1 MFAETRA
8 GTSARCGF
16 TSWAISTVIGRCGS
30 IHSGFGSA
38 IQTCHKEA
46 PGRAPRASGLP
57 KYPPARP
64 RQDAPQRP
72 RTARINVR
80 FAPKATEV
88 AALAFPITN
97 FMEDLPGLPGS
108 ICFDARELH
117 HLAPLF
123 GLFGDELAEVGSRAW
138 KGGGAPLGK
147 PRLHLGIGKGR
158 VDLRIELV
166 DDLGWRV

>member
-1 MFAETRA
+1 MTDLSLAQHR
-8 GTSARCGF
+8 SARCGF
-16 TSWAISTVIGRCGS
+16 TSSAISTNYAALVIGRCGS

-64 RQDAPQRP
+64 RRDAPQRP

-88 AALAFPITN
+88 LRWRRASYSITSSASASSVGGTPRPKALAVLRLITN
-97 FMEDLPGLPGS
+97 SNLVACWTGKSEGF
-108 ICFDARELH
+108 
-117 HLAPLF
+117 APLRI
-123 GLFGDELAEVGSRAW
+123 LSTNVAERYHVSVKLAE
-138 KGGGAPLGK
+138 
-147 PRLHLGIGKGR
+147 
-158 VDLRIELV
+158 
-166 DDLGWRV
+166 

>member
-1 MFAETRA
+1 MLGHGVSPAALAALTFGQFPVAKKLMFAE
-8 GTSARCGF
+8 TSARCGF
-16 TSWAISTVIGRCGS
+16 TSLAISTVIGRCGS

-72 RTARINVR
+72 NARIKVR

-88 AALAFPITN
+88 LR
-97 FMEDLPGLPGS
+97 
-108 ICFDARELH
+108 CRELTGGICWQRNR
-117 HLAPLF
+117 LRNLSRCFAP
-123 GLFGDELAEVGSRAW
+123 
-138 KGGGAPLGK
+138 
-147 PRLHLGIGKGR
+147 
-158 VDLRIELV
+158 
-166 DDLGWRV
+166 